1 MAKQNPNTSLN
12 QTRTFLK
19 GLTRDTDPSFIQEG
33 MWNYAR
39 NAVNN
44 TREGELGT
52 LSNEESNALCGIIGS
67 DITVNINV
75 VIVGAIPLFESKW
88 LVYSA
93 IYDTS
98 INNNII
104 TSEIGLFEEDFC
116 KYRPIVRDKCLDFSK
131 FNLISGASR
140 EKQDCTWQVYWADGN
155 NPDRYINIGNP
166 RLWPSDDYL
175 WLGGLDGSNTIN
187 YYGNGIDN
195 TFLWP
200 GVIWNEICNT
210 TNDCII

>member
-1 MAKQNPNTSLN
+1 MAKKRNQNIQNTTQSHVN
-12 QTRTFLK
+12 TFM
-19 GLTRDTDPSFIQEG
+19 GGMNRDSDPSFIKKGE
-33 MWNYAR
+33 WTHAR

-104 TSEIGLFEEDFC
+104 TSLHTIC
-116 KYRPIVRDKCLDFSK
+116 YRR
-131 FNLISGASR
+131 NLVK
-140 EKQDCTWQVYWADGN
+140 KQV
-155 NPDRYINIGNP
+155 
-166 RLWPSDDYL
+166 
-175 WLGGLDGSNTIN
+175 
-187 YYGNGIDN
+187 
-195 TFLWP
+195 
-200 GVIWNEICNT
+200 
-210 TNDCII
+210 